1 MSSIKFMHLADVHL
15 GKKQYNLAQR
25 YYDYFK
31 AFNTILNKA
40 IEQEVD
46 FILISGDLI
55 DSDERISPTVLKEII
70 TSIKS
75 FQLDSNN
82 RLGREIPIICIEGN
96 HENPFYTDYTWLK
109 VLADLDLLI
118 LLSGTYDSKKD
129 RIIFE
134 DYSSNSHSGG
144 KITIGNCT
152 ICGMS
157 YFGSATSELFPLLP
171 KAISKI
177 DDQFTILMMHFG
189 ISEYDERKAGID
201 LLPSLE
207 ELHRMIDYFALG
219 HFHKQYMIPPKNPW
233 IFNPGSLEVN
243 EVNETFTDR
252 GVFLVEVFENNT
264 KQVRPLLC
272 ENGNTSEALSIPNRR
287 FLVIKDIN
295 ISGID
300 SFHEAQEFVLDLLKR
315 YGVRLRSDQHLK
327 KENLDLPLLYFT
339 IRGIIGYSQL
349 EVDLFNLKKR
359 ILNTFDILG
368 LRLNNRLVS
377 SMDHDIALD
386 SELNIDEIE
395 QEVFLSTVA
404 SETQY
409 EPYTTKIFQLF
420 TEFKQRFEKKNP
432 NYKKIGAQLETWITS
447 DKTMYEKFLSNLE
460 FKRKTEVKLPFTK
473 QKTKKKKEKKSKVI
487 KKEGTEEEEHDFSEI
502 DYNDLLDDEGSG
514 FDDLID
520 DGDLE

>member
-219 HFHKQYMIPPKNPW
+219 HFHKQYMIPQKNPW

-252 GVFLVEVFENNT
+252 GVFLVEVLKT
-264 KQVRPLLC
+264 
-272 ENGNTSEALSIPNRR
+272 IPSR
-287 FLVIKDIN
+287 
-295 ISGID
+295 
-300 SFHEAQEFVLDLLKR
+300 
-315 YGVRLRSDQHLK
+315 
-327 KENLDLPLLYFT
+327 
-339 IRGIIGYSQL
+339 
-349 EVDLFNLKKR
+349 
-359 ILNTFDILG
+359 
-368 LRLNNRLVS
+368 
-377 SMDHDIALD
+377 
-386 SELNIDEIE
+386 
-395 QEVFLSTVA
+395 
-404 SETQY
+404 
-409 EPYTTKIFQLF
+409 
-420 TEFKQRFEKKNP
+420 
-432 NYKKIGAQLETWITS
+432 
-447 DKTMYEKFLSNLE
+447 
-460 FKRKTEVKLPFTK
+460 
-473 QKTKKKKEKKSKVI
+473 
-487 KKEGTEEEEHDFSEI
+487 
-502 DYNDLLDDEGSG
+502 
-514 FDDLID
+514 
-520 DGDLE
+520 